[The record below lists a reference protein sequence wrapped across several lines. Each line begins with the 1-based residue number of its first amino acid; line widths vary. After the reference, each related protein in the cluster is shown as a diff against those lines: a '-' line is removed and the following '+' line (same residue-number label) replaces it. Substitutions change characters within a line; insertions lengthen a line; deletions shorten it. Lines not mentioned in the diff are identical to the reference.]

1 MSGTVFKIEPPPNH
15 LVLALTM
22 PLARLGLFACLA
34 TGLVAQDTPAW
45 TFQGETRPDLVA
57 AGGVVFVQPG
67 PRRPDYPTFDLKNQA
82 ARFDGKGA
90 RLMLPDSPD
99 HRFDF
104 TNGDAI
110 TLEAWVK
117 LDGLRKGSNV
127 YLIGKGRTKAG
138 SSNQNWA
145 LRLREMYGS
154 ACPSFLFATTPAAG
168 DQGDDHWHRWTT
180 KRGLIDDGRWH
191 HVAVSY
197 VFGDPASVRGYVDGQ
212 EIQGAWDMGGA
223 TREAPLVDDDAVW
236 LGSSMAGSPN
246 NSFSGW
252 LDEVAVHRRAL
263 SAQQLTGRFRTTLP
277 PLAVAVAAPR
287 DASANAGNDSTAT
300 TGHKATQ
307 GAAPAVKASSFT
319 AWDQVRPG
327 EVLVQLATQWKPEKN
342 AWPGEVLPTTESY
355 AAPAFGFFRPPHLYV
370 TTGVRGDRGSPY
382 FFRAGAA

>member
-1 MSGTVFKIEPPPNH
+1 
-15 LVLALTM
+15 M
-22 PLARLGLFACLA
+22 PLARLGLIACLA
-34 TGLVAQDTPAW
+34 TGLVAQELPDW
-45 TFQGETRPDLVA
+45 TFQGEARPDLVV
-57 AGGVVFVQPG
+57 AGGVSFVQPG
-67 PRRPDYPTFDLKNQA
+67 PRRPDYPTFDLKNPA

-168 DQGDDHWHRWTT
+168 DQGDDRWHRWTT

-236 LGSSMAGSPN
+236 LGS
-246 NSFSGW
+246 
-252 LDEVAVHRRAL
+252 
-263 SAQQLTGRFRTTLP
+263 
-277 PLAVAVAAPR
+277 
-287 DASANAGNDSTAT
+287 
-300 TGHKATQ
+300 
-307 GAAPAVKASSFT
+307 
-319 AWDQVRPG
+319 
-327 EVLVQLATQWKPEKN
+327 
-342 AWPGEVLPTTESY
+342 
-355 AAPAFGFFRPPHLYV
+355 
-370 TTGVRGDRGSPY
+370 
-382 FFRAGAA
+382 